1 MRKAVSEELRMD
13 DLVTVEWLARCLDDP
28 GIVVIDAT
36 YLPFEP
42 DRDAAAEYRAGHI
55 PGARFLDLQTLADTD
70 DPRPTMA
77 PTIGQFRARM
87 AALGVRRDDRIV
99 FYDDSPHRTA
109 ARAWWLL
116 RLFGADRLAILDG
129 GAQAWRAAGLPLER
143 GEGRAEPIAEQ
154 RTGFTTRDDR
164 LIRDLDAVRGLVD
177 APAEQLVD
185 ARGAPRFSGAE
196 ADPRAGVAPGHIPG
210 SVNLPYGRLFDAE
223 GRWKKGEAL
232 AELFEQAG
240 VDPARPLVF
249 TCGSGIT
256 AAGLFFAA
264 HTLGRNDAA
273 LYDGSWSEWGADPST
288 PKAVS

>member
-1 MRKAVSEELRMD
+1 MD

-28 GIVVIDAT
+28 GIVVLDAT

-42 DRDAAAEYRAGHI
+42 ERDAAAEYRAGHI
-55 PGARFLDLQTLADTD
+55 PGARFLDLKTLADTD
-70 DPRPTMA
+70 DPLPTMA
-77 PTIGQFRARM
+77 PTLDQFRARM
-87 AALGVRRDDRIV
+87 AALGVRRDDRII

-129 GAQAWRAAGLPLER
+129 GAQAWREAGLPLEK
-143 GEGRAEPIAEQ
+143 GKGRIEPTSEQ
-154 RTGFTTRDDR
+154 RTGFTTRDDK
-164 LIRDLDAVRGLVD
+164 LIRDLAAVRGLVD
-177 APAEQLVD
+177 DPTEQLVD

-196 ADPRAGVAPGHIPG
+196 TDPRPGVAAGHIPG
-210 SVNLPYGRLFDAE
+210 SVNLPYGRLFDAD

-264 HTLGRNDAA
+264 HTMGRTDTA
-273 LYDGSWSEWGADPST
+273 LYDGSWSEWGADPAT

>member
-1 MRKAVSEELRMD
+1 MD
-13 DLVTVEWLARCLDDP
+13 DLVTVEWLSRRLDDP
-28 GIVVIDAT
+28 GIVVLDAT

-42 DRDAAAEYRAGHI
+42 ERDAAAEYAAGHI
-55 PGARFLDLQTLADTD
+55 PGARFLDLKTLADAD

-77 PTIGQFRARM
+77 PNLPQFRARM
-87 AALGVRRDDRIV
+87 AALGVRRDDRIIL
-99 FYDDSPHRTA
+99 YDDSPHRTA

-129 GAQAWRAAGLPLER
+129 GADAWRKAGQPIEKGKGRCEPLP
-143 GEGRAEPIAEQ
+143 EQ
-154 RTGFTTRDDR
+154 RTGFTGRDDA
-164 LIRDLDAVRGLVD
+164 LIRDLAAVRALVD
-177 APAEQLVD
+177 TPAEQLVD

-196 ADPRAGVAPGHIPG
+196 VDPRPGVAPGHIPG
-210 SVNLPYGRLFDAE
+210 SVNLPYGRLFDAD

-232 AELFEQAG
+232 AELFEAAG

-264 HTLGRNDAA
+264 HTLGRTDTA
-273 LYDGSWSEWGADPST
+273 LYDGSWSEYGADPST

>member
-1 MRKAVSEELRMD
+1 MD
-13 DLVTVEWLARCLDDP
+13 DLVTVEWLSRRLDDP
-28 GIVVIDAT
+28 GIVVLDAT

-42 DRDAAAEYRAGHI
+42 ERDAAAEYRAGHI
-55 PGARFLDLQTLADTD
+55 PGARFLDLKTLADID

-77 PTIGQFRARM
+77 PNLAQFRSRM
-87 AALGVRRDDRIV
+87 AALGVRRDDRIIL
-99 FYDDSPHRTA
+99 YDDSPHRTA
-109 ARAWWLL
+109 ARAWWVL

-129 GAQAWRAAGLPLER
+129 GAQAWRAAGQPLER
-143 GEGRAEPIAEQ
+143 GAGRCDPLPEQ
-154 RTGFTTRDDR
+154 RTGFSARDEA
-164 LIRDLDAVRGLVD
+164 LIRDLAAVRALVD
-177 APAEQLVD
+177 APTEQLVD

-196 ADPRAGVAPGHIPG
+196 GDPRPGVAPGHIPG
-210 SVNLPYGRLFDAE
+210 SVNLPYSRLFDAD
-223 GRWKKGEAL
+223 GRWKRGEAL

-264 HTLGRNDAA
+264 HTMGRTDTA
-273 LYDGSWSEWGADPST
+273 LYDGSWSEYGADPST

>member
-1 MRKAVSEELRMD
+1 MRMD
-13 DLVTVEWLARCLDDP
+13 DLVTVEWLSRCLDDP
-28 GIVVIDAT
+28 GIVVLDAT

-42 DRDAAAEYRAGHI
+42 ERDAAAEYADGHI
-55 PGARFLDLQTLADTD
+55 PGARFLDLRTLADTD

-77 PTIGQFRARM
+77 PNLDQFRARM
-87 AALGVRRDDRIV
+87 AGLGVRRDDRIIL
-99 FYDDSPHRTA
+99 YDDSPHRTA
-109 ARAWWLL
+109 ARAWWLF

-129 GAQAWRAAGLPLER
+129 GAQAWRGAGLPLER
-143 GEGRAEPIAEQ
+143 GTGRIDPLPER
-154 RTGFTTRDDR
+154 RTGFTARDEA
-164 LIRDLDAVRGLVD
+164 LIRDLAAVRALVD
-177 APAEQLVD
+177 APTAQLVD

-196 ADPRAGVAPGHIPG
+196 GDPRPGVAPGHIPG
-210 SVNLPYGRLFDAE
+210 SVNLPYSRLFDAD
-223 GRWKKGEAL
+223 GRWKKGVAL

-264 HTLGRNDAA
+264 HMLGREDSA
-273 LYDGSWSEWGADPST
+273 LYDGSWSEWGADPAT

>member
-1 MRKAVSEELRMD
+1 MD
-13 DLVTVEWLARCLDDP
+13 DLVTVEWLSRRLDDP
-28 GIVVIDAT
+28 GIVVLDAT

-42 DRDAAAEYRAGHI
+42 ERDAAAEYAAGHI
-55 PGARFLDLQTLADTD
+55 PGARFLDLKTLADTD

-77 PTIGQFRARM
+77 PNLAQFRARM
-87 AALGVRRDDRIV
+87 AALGVRRDDRIIL
-99 FYDDSPHRTA
+99 YDDSPHRTA
-109 ARAWWLL
+109 ARAWWVL

-129 GAQAWRAAGLPLER
+129 GAGAWREAGLPLER
-143 GEGRAEPIAEQ
+143 GAGRSDPLPEQ
-154 RTGFTTRDDR
+154 RTGFSTRDDA
-164 LIRDLDAVRGLVD
+164 LIRDLAAVRALVD

-196 ADPRAGVAPGHIPG
+196 GDPRPGVAPGHIPG
-210 SVNLPYGRLFDAE
+210 SVNLPYSRLFDAD

-232 AELFEQAG
+232 AELFDQAG

-264 HTLGRNDAA
+264 HTMGRKDTA
-273 LYDGSWSEWGADPST
+273 LYDGSWSEYGADPAT

>member
-1 MRKAVSEELRMD
+1 MRMD
-13 DLVTVEWLARCLDDP
+13 DLVTVEWLSRRLDDP
-28 GIVVIDAT
+28 GIVVLDAT

-42 DRDAAAEYRAGHI
+42 DRDAAAEYAAGHI
-55 PGARFLDLQTLADTD
+55 PGARFLDLRTLADTD

-77 PTIGQFRARM
+77 PHLAQFRTRM
-87 AALGVRRDDRIV
+87 AALGVRRDDRIIL
-99 FYDDSPHRTA
+99 YDDSPHRTA
-109 ARAWWLL
+109 ARAWWLF

-129 GAQAWRAAGLPLER
+129 GAQAWRKAGQPLEK
-143 GEGRAEPIAEQ
+143 GHGRFDPLPEQ
-154 RTGFTTRDDR
+154 RTGFSARDDK
-164 LIRDLDAVRGLVD
+164 LIRDLAAVRGLVD
-177 APAEQLVD
+177 APTEQLVD
-185 ARGAPRFSGAE
+185 ARGQPRFSGAE
-196 ADPRAGVAPGHIPG
+196 GDPRPGIAPGHIPG

-232 AELFEQAG
+232 ADLFAQAG

-264 HTLGRNDAA
+264 HTLGRTDTA
-273 LYDGSWSEWGADPST
+273 LYDGSWSEYGADPST

>member
-1 MRKAVSEELRMD
+1 MD
-13 DLVTVEWLARCLDDP
+13 DLVTVEWLSQRLDDP
-28 GIVVIDAT
+28 GIVVLDAT

-42 DRDAAAEYRAGHI
+42 ERDAAAEYAAGHI
-55 PGARFLDLQTLADTD
+55 PGARFLDLATLTDCD
-70 DPRPTMA
+70 DPRPSMA
-77 PTIGQFRARM
+77 PTLAQFRARM
-87 AALGVRRDDRIV
+87 ATLGVRRDDRIIL
-99 FYDDSPHRTA
+99 YDDSPHRTA

-143 GEGRAEPIAEQ
+143 VQARVDPLPEH
-154 RTGFTTRDDR
+154 RTGFTVRDDS
-164 LIRDLDAVRGLVD
+164 LIRDFDAVRGLVAD
-177 APAEQLVD
+177 PTEQLID

-196 ADPRAGVAPGHIPG
+196 ADPRPGVAPGHIPG
-210 SVNLPYGRLFDAE
+210 SVNLPYSRLFDAD
-223 GRWKKGEAL
+223 GHWKKGEAL
-232 AELFEQAG
+232 ADLFAAAG

-264 HTLGRNDAA
+264 HTLGRDDAA

>member
-1 MRKAVSEELRMD
+1 MD
-13 DLVTVEWLARCLDDP
+13 DLVTVEWLSRRLDDP
-28 GIVVIDAT
+28 GIVVLDAT

-42 DRDAAAEYRAGHI
+42 ERDAAAEYQAGHI
-55 PGARFLDLQTLADTD
+55 PGARFLDLRTLADTD

-77 PTIGQFRARM
+77 PNLIQFRARM
-87 AALGVRRDDRIV
+87 AALGVRRDDRIIL
-99 FYDDSPHRTA
+99 YDDSPHRTA
-109 ARAWWLL
+109 ARAWWVL

-129 GAQAWRAAGLPLER
+129 GAQAWRKAGQPLEK
-143 GEGRAEPIAEQ
+143 GAGRLDPLPEQ
-154 RTGFTTRDDR
+154 RTGFTARDDA
-164 LIRDLDAVRGLVD
+164 LIRDLAAVRALVD
-177 APAEQLVD
+177 TPIEQLVD

-196 ADPRAGVAPGHIPG
+196 ADPRPGIAPGHIPG
-210 SVNLPYGRLFDAE
+210 SINLPYSRLFDAE

-249 TCGSGIT
+249 TCGSGVT

-264 HTLGRNDAA
+264 HTLGRTDMA
-273 LYDGSWSEWGADPST
+273 LYDGSWSEYGADSST

>member
-1 MRKAVSEELRMD
+1 MD
-13 DLVTVEWLARCLDDP
+13 DLVTVEWLSRRLDDP
-28 GIVVIDAT
+28 GIVVLDAT

-42 DRDAAAEYRAGHI
+42 ERDAAAEYAAGHI
-55 PGARFLDLQTLADTD
+55 PGARFLDLRTLADTD

-77 PTIGQFRARM
+77 PNLAQFRARM
-87 AALGVRRDDRIV
+87 AALGVRRDDRIIL
-99 FYDDSPHRTA
+99 YDDSPHRTA
-109 ARAWWLL
+109 ARAWWVL

-129 GAQAWRAAGLPLER
+129 GAGAWREAGLPLER
-143 GEGRAEPIAEQ
+143 GAGRSDPLPEQ
-154 RTGFTTRDDR
+154 RTGFSTRDDA
-164 LIRDLDAVRGLVD
+164 LIRDLAAVRALVD

-196 ADPRAGVAPGHIPG
+196 GDPRPGVAPGHIPG
-210 SVNLPYGRLFDAE
+210 SVNLPYSRLFDAD

-232 AELFEQAG
+232 AELFDQAG

-264 HTLGRNDAA
+264 HTMGRKDTA
-273 LYDGSWSEWGADPST
+273 LYDGSWSEYGADPAT